1 MHDFLRDDFNQP
13 KQPAQ
18 EQESERQEKTTNE
31 RQRNTKLSRY
41 MKKLE
46 ILEIELDELGRK
58 LKKKEAAYA
67 KVKAEIKALLG

>member
-1 MHDFLRDDFNQP
+1 MSDFLDYVNKQA
-13 KQPAQ
+13 QPAQ

-46 ILEIELDELGRK
+46 ILEIELDELRRK